1 LTGGSTARVRSAEEL
16 REEVVRLGPWH
27 VEVDITPEVSTA
39 AFLDAPADGDHEDFG
54 VVHFQRPHAGF
65 LRRMGRVF
73 PQGMA
78 GRRVLDCACNCG
90 YFLFWS
96 REVGAGECLGFD
108 AREHWIRQARF
119 LAAHRAQPSDG
130 IRFEV
135 CDLYDLP
142 TLDPGRFDVTFFNG
156 IFYHLPNPITGLK
169 LAADRTDELLVLNT
183 ATMAG
188 RPDGAI
194 VADEES
200 PTKLMSGLYGLNWF
214 PTGPLVLTGIL
225 RWLGFTEV
233 RCSAWRSPP
242 NQSDRLGR
250 IELLA
255 ARREGF
261 FDAWDAALTD
271 PQERFVEAVRT
282 NVPPG
287 ERVLVPDCPDL
298 PVLIDREPVPVAG
311 GRPPGDAAVAEVE
324 RHRAEGVAWAAI
336 PDFAPEWLRDRPV
349 LSDHLHGRYPS
360 VSRPESGATV
370 FSLGHA

>member
-1 LTGGSTARVRSAEEL
+1 LTGSARAALSAEEL

-39 AFLDAPADGDHEDFG
+39 AFLDSPAESPREDFG
-54 VVHFQRPHAGF
+54 VVHFQRPHEGF

-73 PQGMA
+73 PQGMQ

-96 REVGAGECLGFD
+96 RELGAGECLGFD

-119 LAAHRAQPSDG
+119 LAAHRVQPSDG

-142 TLDPGRFDVTFFNG
+142 ELDPGRFDVTFFNG

-183 ATMAG
+183 ATRAG

-194 VADEES
+194 VVDQES

-214 PTGPLVLTGIL
+214 PTGPLVLARVL
-225 RWLGFTEV
+225 RWLGFPEV
-233 RCSAWRSPP
+233 RCSAWRNPP

-255 ARREGF
+255 ARREGY
-261 FDAWDAALTD
+261 FDAWDAAVTD
-271 PQERFVEAVRT
+271 PDERFVEAVRT
-282 NVPPG
+282 KIPPG
-287 ERVLVPDCPDL
+287 ERVLVPAAGDL
-298 PVLIDREPVPVAG
+298 PSLIDREPVPVAAG
-311 GRPPGDAAVAEVE
+311 PPPGDAAVAEIE
-324 RHRAEGVAWAAI
+324 RLRSEGVAWVAI
-336 PDFAPEWLRDRPV
+336 PDSSAEWLRERPV
-349 LSDHLHGRYPS
+349 LSNHLHGRYPA
-360 VSRPESGATV
+360 VSPPGSGATV
-370 FSLGHA
+370 FSLGDA

>member
-1 LTGGSTARVRSAEEL
+1 MTGSARALSADEL

-39 AFLDAPADGDHEDFG
+39 AFLDAPAESRRDEFG
-54 VVHFQRPHAGF
+54 VVHFQRPHEGF
-65 LRRMGRVF
+65 LRRMGRIF
-73 PQGMA
+73 PEGMA

-96 REVGAGECLGFD
+96 RELGAGECLGFD

-142 TLDPGRFDVTFFNG
+142 ALDAGRFDVTFFNG
-156 IFYHLPNPITGLK
+156 IFYHLPDPVAGLK
-169 LAADRTDELLVLNT
+169 LAADQTDELLVLNT

-188 RPDGAI
+188 RRDGAL

-214 PTGPLVLTGIL
+214 PTGPRVLTSIL
-225 RWLGFTEV
+225 RWLGFAEV

-242 NQSDRLGR
+242 NQSKRLGR

-287 ERVLVPDCPDL
+287 ERVLVPDGPDV
-298 PVLIDREPVPVAG
+298 PSLIDREPVPLTNG
-311 GRPPGDAAVAEVE
+311 GPPGDAAVAEVE
-324 RHRAEGVAWAAI
+324 RRRAEGVAWAAI
-336 PDFAPEWLRDRPV
+336 PDFAPEWLQDRPV
-349 LSDHLHGRYPS
+349 LSDHLHGRYQS
-360 VSRPESGATV
+360 VSRPGSGATV
-370 FSLGHA
+370 FSLEEA

>member
-1 LTGGSTARVRSAEEL
+1 M
-16 REEVVRLGPWH
+16 
-27 VEVDITPEVSTA
+27 
-39 AFLDAPADGDHEDFG
+39 
-54 VVHFQRPHAGF
+54 HFQRPHEGF

-96 REVGAGECLGFD
+96 KELGAGECLGFD

-142 TLDPGRFDVTFFNG
+142 ALDPGRFDVTFFNG

-188 RPDGAI
+188 RPDGAL

-214 PTGPLVLTGIL
+214 PTGPRVLTRDPAL
-225 RWLGFTEV
+225 AGFRRKCAAPHGEAPQPE
-233 RCSAWRSPP
+233 RRGSAGSSCSRPAGRASSMPGTRRSPTRR
-242 NQSDRLGR
+242 SGSSRR
-250 IELLA
+250 F
-255 ARREGF
+255 ARMSLRGSGCSCRP
-261 FDAWDAALTD
+261 A
-271 PQERFVEAVRT
+271 RT
-282 NVPPG
+282 SPS
-287 ERVLVPDCPDL
+287 
-298 PVLIDREPVPVAG
+298 LIDREPVPVAG

-324 RHRAEGVAWAAI
+324 RRRAEGVAWVAI

-349 LSDHLHGRYPS
+349 LSDHLHGRYPA
-360 VSRPESGATV
+360 VSRPGERGDRVLARGGVTV
-370 FSLGHA
+370 SFTVEHVLLDPAAAERLAGFEVERPRAGEQGDLHVLRIAGWVGRP